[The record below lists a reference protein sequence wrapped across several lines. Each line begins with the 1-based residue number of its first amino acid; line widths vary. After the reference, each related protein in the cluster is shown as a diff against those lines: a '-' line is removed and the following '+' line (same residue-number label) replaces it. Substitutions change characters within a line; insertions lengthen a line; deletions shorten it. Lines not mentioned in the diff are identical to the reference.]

1 MIQVQ
6 FMKPFYTKVAGE
18 NLRLVFAYQ
27 YFSIMKDNEL
37 YHFVPVEGKE
47 IIVNLNTMQI
57 ENLSEIFVF
66 QRGNRYIRMP
76 LYQLLLISNVHEHLS
91 PILQK
96 ASSQKD
102 TVNLVPNESD
112 QEIDSVIRVLE
123 EQNIDRLIDEALANR
138 DEELFNDLV
147 ERKTALQQ

>member
-6 FMKPFYTKVAGE
+6 FMKPFYTKVAGD

-47 IIVNLNTMQI
+47 IIVNINTLQI

-66 QRGNRYIRMP
+66 QRGNRYVRMP
-76 LYQLLLISNVHEHLS
+76 LYQLLLISNIHEHLT

-96 ASSQKD
+96 ASAQKES
-102 TVNLVPNESD
+102 VNVVPENTDIEI
-112 QEIDSVIRVLE
+112 QELIDSLE
-123 EQNIDRLIDEALANR
+123 TQNIERLIDEALEKR
-138 DEELFNDLV
+138 DKTRFLELVKAKGATD
-147 ERKTALQQ
+147 

>member
-18 NLRLVFAYQ
+18 TLRLVFAYQ

-47 IIVNLNTMQI
+47 IIVNINTLQI

-76 LYQLLLISNVHEHLS
+76 LYQLLLISNIHEHLT

-96 ASSQKD
+96 ASAQKD
-102 TVNLVPNESD
+102 SVDVVPEDTNIEIQKLIES
-112 QEIDSVIRVLE
+112 LE
-123 EQNIDRLIDEALANR
+123 SQNIERLIDEALEKR
-138 DEELFNDLV
+138 DKARFFELVKAKGKV
-147 ERKTALQQ
+147 E